1 MASEAE
7 PIELEESAGEEV
19 VDLTCESSEPV
30 VVDLTHNDSVVIV
43 EENQRQRRNLGL
55 RSQRQSDSCVLSSD
69 DEDESRD
76 NDVYV
81 TNKVS
86 GDLETLEDETAS
98 SRLYKVDDLSCQP
111 NVAMSSVVSAS
122 VTPLEML
129 TLAQLV
135 GKNSITNSTIQFI
148 YKHLNSSQDSL
159 NWILMKMS
167 CICDALKIKG
177 ATGCMPTQL

>member
-1 MASEAE
+1 M
-7 PIELEESAGEEV
+7 ELTYCFGGF
-19 VDLTCESSEPV
+19 
-30 VVDLTHNDSVVIV
+30 
-43 EENQRQRRNLGL
+43 LGL
-55 RSQRQSDSCVLSSD
+55 RVPLVVQFAWMDTQ
-69 DEDESRD
+69 
-76 NDVYV
+76 
-81 TNKVS
+81 
-86 GDLETLEDETAS
+86 
-98 SRLYKVDDLSCQP
+98 RLYKVDDLSCQP
-111 NVAMSSVVSAS
+111 NAAMSSVVSAS